1 MSEMT
6 PSPNPVEIK
15 QTGRRRNVV
24 WIAVLVVVAGVT
36 GAAAASAFNGP
47 GFGHGFGPGFP
58 VRWHHGFGG
67 PMDPAQIED
76 RADRMVRH
84 AAIELDATNEQ
95 QDKLRAIVKS
105 AVKDILPMR
114 ERAQAARNKAR
125 DLLTQDKVERADIE
139 KFRSEQAVLAD
150 AFSKRIAQAIGD
162 AAEVLS
168 PEQRRKLADRLPPPG
183 RGPGFGPVGH
193 GMPWNR

>member
-1 MSEMT
+1 MSDMT
-6 PSPNPVEIK
+6 PSPIPVEIK
-15 QTGRRRNVV
+15 QPRRGRNVV

-36 GAAAASAFNGP
+36 GAAAASAFNSP
-47 GFGHGFGPGFP
+47 GFGPGFP

-84 AAIELDATNEQ
+84 AAIELDATSEQ
-95 QDKLRAIVKS
+95 QDKLRTIVKS

-114 ERAQAARNKAR
+114 EKAQAARNRAR

-168 PEQRRKLADRLPPPG
+168 PEQRRKLADRLPP
-183 RGPGFGPVGH
+183 RGFGPGGH

>member
-1 MSEMT
+1 MSDMT
-6 PSPNPVEIK
+6 PSPVPVEIK
-15 QTGRRRNVV
+15 QPGRRRNVV

-47 GFGHGFGPGFP
+47 GFGPGFP

-168 PEQRRKLADRLPPPG
+168 PEQRRKLADRLPP
-183 RGPGFGPVGH
+183 RGFGPGGH

>member
-1 MSEMT
+1 MA
-6 PSPNPVEIK
+6 I
-15 QTGRRRNVV
+15 
-24 WIAVLVVVAGVT
+24 
-36 GAAAASAFNGP
+36 
-47 GFGHGFGPGFP
+47 
-58 VRWHHGFGG
+58 RWHHGFGG

-84 AAIELDATNEQ
+84 VSIELDATNEQ
-95 QDKLRAIVKS
+95 QEKLRAIVKS

-114 ERAQAARNKAR
+114 EKARAARERAHS
-125 DLLTQDKVERADIE
+125 LLTQDKVERADIE
-139 KFRSEQAVLAD
+139 KFRAEQAALAD

-168 PEQRRKLADRLPPPG
+168 PEQRRKLADRLPP
-183 RGPGFGPVGH
+183 RGFGHGP

>member
-1 MSEMT
+1 MSDQS
-6 PSPNPVEIK
+6 PSSAPVEVIPPRR
-15 QTGRRRNVV
+15 GRNAA

-47 GFGHGFGPGFP
+47 GFGPGMM

-84 AAIELDATNEQ
+84 ASIELDATNEQ
-95 QDKLRAIVKS
+95 QEKLRAIVKS

-114 ERAQAARNKAR
+114 EKAQAA
-125 DLLTQDKVERADIE
+125 
-139 KFRSEQAVLAD
+139 
-150 AFSKRIAQAIGD
+150 
-162 AAEVLS
+162 
-168 PEQRRKLADRLPPPG
+168 
-183 RGPGFGPVGH
+183 
-193 GMPWNR
+193 